1 MKLRSL
7 AAGLVVVLL
16 CACSGSDGGPAKDP
30 AKPDEAS
37 AAPKPDPAEAERQEK
52 LRKLRAAQDS
62 AVEAMCERLVDCSV
76 ESLKN
81 APPEERAKAGNVDE
95 LVPRARAECEEE
107 AGKSDLSP
115 RQVLVIQKC
124 VNEGQT
130 CEALVSCLDTANKSA
145 DDSPAGSPH

>member
-1 MKLRSL
+1 MAPRAL
-7 AAGLVVVLL
+7 ASGLLAFL
-16 CACSGSDGGPAKDP
+16 FCACSGSDSGPAKDP
-30 AKPDEAS
+30 EKPAEGT
-37 AAPKPDPAEAERQEK
+37 APAPDPAEAERQEK

-95 LVPRARAECEEE
+95 LIPRARAECEEE
-107 AGKSDLSP
+107 AAKSDLSP
-115 RQVLVIQKC
+115 RQVIVIQKC

-130 CEALVSCLDTANKSA
+130 CEALVSCLDTASKSQA
-145 DDSPAGSPH
+145 DSPAGSP

>member
-1 MKLRSL
+1 MTTRVLASGLL
-7 AAGLVVVLL
+7 AALL
-16 CACSGSDGGPAKDP
+16 CACSGSDSGPAKEPTKPGATP
-30 AKPDEAS
+30 AQ
-37 AAPKPDPAEAERQEK
+37 DPAEAERQEK
-52 LRKLRAAQDS
+52 LRKLREAQDS

-95 LVPRARAECEEE
+95 LIPRARAECEEE

-115 RQVLVIQKC
+115 RQVIVIQKC

-130 CEALVSCLDTANKSA
+130 CEALVSCLDTASKSA
-145 DDSPAGSPH
+145 ADSPAGSP